1 MSDQTSTAIQAA
13 LANDWEKAI
22 SINKSIL
29 KENPDDV
36 NTMNRLA
43 FALTQIRKL
52 DEAKKLY
59 KKILKVDKYNTIAH
73 KNLEKIESYPKS
85 NKTQLQNKIYS
96 LSPSL
101 FIEEP
106 RKTKTVT
113 LTDIAPSSIL
123 SHINIGDET
132 RLVPKRHSLEVR
144 TCNKVYLGALPD
156 DIAFRL
162 LRLIKAGNTYQVN
175 IKNVSKNSISVFIR
189 EIKRGKRYANQP
201 SFISL
206 LSEHKNL
213 IPPQQEKEE
222 DKEDENSQDDLDE

>member
-1 MSDQTSTAIQAA
+1 MSDQTSIAIQAA
-13 LANDWEKAI
+13 LTNDWEKAI
-22 SINKSIL
+22 NTNKLIL
-29 KENPDDV
+29 KENPEDI
-36 NTMNRLA
+36 NAMNRLA

-59 KKILKVDKYNTIAH
+59 KKILSLDKYNTIAH

-85 NKTQLQNKIYS
+85 NKSNFQNKIYS

-106 RKTKTVT
+106 GKTKTIT
-113 LTDIAPSSIL
+113 LTNVAPSSVL
-123 SHINIGDET
+123 SHINIGDEMMLT
-132 RLVPKRHSLEVR
+132 PKRHSLEVR
-144 TCNKVYLGALPD
+144 TGNKIYLGALPD

-162 LRLIKAGNTYQVN
+162 LRLIKGGNSYLVN

-189 EIKRGKRYANQP
+189 EIKRGKRYVNQP

-206 LSEHKNL
+206 LSEHKPL
-213 IPPQQEKEE
+213 PLSTEK
-222 DKEDENSQDDLDE
+222 DENQEEEVSAGEEEE

>member
-1 MSDQTSTAIQAA
+1 MSDQTVIAIQAA

-22 SINKSIL
+22 NTNKSIL
-29 KENPDDV
+29 KENPEDI
-36 NTMNRLA
+36 NSMNRLA

-59 KKILKVDKYNTIAH
+59 KKILTIDKYNTIAR

-85 NKTQLQNKIYS
+85 SKAQFQNTIFA

-106 RKTKTVT
+106 GKTKTVT
-113 LTDIAPSSIL
+113 LTNIAPSSIL

-132 RLVPKRHSLEVR
+132 VLFPKRHSLEVR
-144 TCNKVYLGALPD
+144 TRNKVYLGALPD

-162 LRLIKAGNTYQVN
+162 LRLIKAGNSYQAN

-189 EIKRGKRYANQP
+189 EIKKGKRYANQP

-213 IPPQQEKEE
+213 IAVQTEKDENQ
-222 DKEDENSQDDLDE
+222 EDESSQETLDE